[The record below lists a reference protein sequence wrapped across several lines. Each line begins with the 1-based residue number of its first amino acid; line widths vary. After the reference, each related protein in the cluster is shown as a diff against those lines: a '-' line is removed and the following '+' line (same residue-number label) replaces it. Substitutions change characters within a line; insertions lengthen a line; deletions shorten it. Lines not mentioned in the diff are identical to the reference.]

1 MASYR
6 HLARVSV
13 MQTIFSVE
21 FRQNDTPPAETLQAI
36 LQEFAPKVQEMEFA
50 TALLEGV
57 FAKKEEIIKLI
68 EHYAPEWPIN
78 KIAPIDRAVL
88 EIGVYELLYSKDVPP
103 VVAINEAVEIAKEY
117 GDNSSPKFING
128 VLSNIMKDKNND

>member
-6 HLARVSV
+6 HLARISV

-21 FRQNDTPPAETLQAI
+21 FRQNDQPPVETLQTI
-36 LQEFAPKVQEMEFA
+36 LREFAPKVTELDFA

-57 FAKKEEIIKLI
+57 FANQKEIFKLI
-68 EHYAPEWPIN
+68 EHYAPEWPIE

-88 EIGVYELLYSKDVPP
+88 EIGVYELLYSTDVPP

-117 GDNSSPKFING
+117 GDSSSPKFING
-128 VLSNIMKDKNND
+128 VLSNIMKDKQND